1 MFPYIVADVGGTNV
15 CFGLVTGKNETTADY
30 EICQLWSQATAAF
43 DSFESC
49 LDAYIATLDCPRP
62 INACIAI
69 AGPIIADHVQ
79 MTNLNWGF
87 SIPDL
92 RSRFVID
99 RLEVL
104 NDFGALAYSTL
115 QVHSSDLCVIHA
127 GTPIADAPRAV
138 IGPGTGL
145 GVAALVPSA
154 GKWRPVTGEGGHM
167 AFAPPNGKA
176 GKILELVQEGMDYV
190 CVESLL
196 SGPGMARL
204 HQALAMVEGK
214 AADPLSAEQIT
225 AHAVAGTDPACR
237 ETLDLFCHLLGR
249 TAGDISLIYG
259 ARGGVY
265 LGGGIL
271 PRIEDIL
278 LESTFMDGFQSKG
291 PMSDYLANVPVYL
304 MTGNHPTLLGAAAWF
319 YDQYPGK
326 RK

>member
-15 CFGLVTGKNETTADY
+15 CFGLVTGKNKATADY

-43 DSFESC
+43 DGFESC

-62 INACIAI
+62 TNACIAI
-69 AGPIIADHVQ
+69 AGPVTDDHVQ

-87 SIPDL
+87 SLPGL
-92 RSRFVID
+92 RSQFAID

-115 QVHSSDLCVIHA
+115 HVHASDLCVIHA

-167 AFAPPNGKA
+167 TFAPPKGKA
-176 GKILELVQEGMDYV
+176 GKIFELVHRDMDYV

-196 SGPGMARL
+196 SGSGMARL
-204 HQALAMVEGK
+204 YQALAIVDGK
-214 AADPLSAEQIT
+214 AAKPLTTEQIT

-237 ETLDLFCHLLGR
+237 ETLDLFCDLLGR
-249 TAGDISLIYG
+249 TAGDITLIYG

-271 PRIEDIL
+271 PRVEDIL

-291 PMSDYLANVPVYL
+291 RMSDFLANVPVYL
-304 MTGNHPTLLGAAAWF
+304 MTGSHPTLLGAAAWF
-319 YDQYPGK
+319 DDRYPK
-326 RK
+326 

>member
-15 CFGLVTGKNETTADY
+15 CFGLVTGRKKATADY
-30 EICQLWSQATAAF
+30 EICQLWSQATEEF
-43 DSFESC
+43 DSFENC
-49 LDAYIATLDCPRP
+49 LDAYIATLNCQRP
-62 INACIAI
+62 TNACIAI
-69 AGPIIADHVQ
+69 AGPITADHVQ

-87 SIPDL
+87 SIPGL
-92 RSRFVID
+92 RRQFGID

-115 QVHSSDLCVIHA
+115 HVRTSDLCVIHA

-145 GVAALVPSA
+145 GVAALVSTA
-154 GKWRPVTGEGGHM
+154 GGWRPVTGEGGHM
-167 AFAPPNGKA
+167 AFAPPKGKTA
-176 GKILELVQEGMDYV
+176 KILELVHRDMDHVYV
-190 CVESLL
+190 ETLL

-204 HQALAMVEGK
+204 HQARAIVEGK
-214 AADPLSAEQIT
+214 AVSPLSPEEIT
-225 AHAVAGTDPACR
+225 AHAVAGTDSACR

-249 TAGDISLIYG
+249 TAGDITLIYG

-278 LESTFMDGFQSKG
+278 QESTFMDGFQSKG
-291 PMSDYLANVPVYL
+291 LMSDYLANVPVYL
-304 MTGNHPTLLGAAAWF
+304 MTGNHPALLGAAAWF
-319 YDQYPGK
+319 YDQFPE
-326 RK
+326 RKK